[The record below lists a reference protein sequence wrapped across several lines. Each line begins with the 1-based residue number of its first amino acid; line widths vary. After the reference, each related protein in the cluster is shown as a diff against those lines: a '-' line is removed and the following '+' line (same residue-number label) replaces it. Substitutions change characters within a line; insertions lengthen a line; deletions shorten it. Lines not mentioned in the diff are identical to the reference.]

1 MSILFKSLMISSV
14 PPHVIQQTF
23 TNFSFNEGTNGWTI
37 FNQRVNLDG
46 TTILAGY
53 KTPKVRSYSFPIGF
67 GGTDGTSSTYS
78 TEIITNDNPI
88 GSVPSLKLK
97 IIGYVPIRASLYGPA
112 VYSNYFVPF
121 NVGDTISFQWK
132 VTDIQ
137 NSYDIYAYLVKSIP
151 NTTEPTFIELLNET
165 DDSNTNWVT
174 KSIVIANGQAGNY
187 ACVFVAGAGSL
198 TTFSGGFQASL
209 LIDNIQKI
217 EQI

>member
-53 KTPKVRSYSFPIGF
+53 KTPKVPKASSYSFLI
-67 GGTDGTSSTYS
+67 GTSSTYS

-151 NTTEPTFIELLNET
+151 NTTEPTFIELLNER
-165 DDSNTNWVT
+165 DDSNTNKNWVT